1 MNHYFNFV
9 ALLFSSLLFSQ
20 SVITGTISDGEFN
33 DPLPFANV
41 VLKTADGE
49 TNLGGSTSD
58 FDGKYSFEVTQ
69 GNYILEFS
77 YVGYGTKKIT
87 DIAVNSDAEV
97 IVDVTLSPID
107 NALDEVV
114 VTTSARQNS
123 EQAVLALQKKSI
135 NLMDGLSAQ
144 SIKKSGDTNLASAIK
159 RVPGV
164 SIQDGKFVYVRGLGD
179 RYSKTLLG
187 GLEVPGLDPDKNT
200 LQLDIFPTNL
210 LDNIIVNKSSSAD
223 LNADFSGGVVNIILK
238 DFSALPEYTFSL
250 SGSYNPSMNLV
261 NNAIQNNP
269 SGMNIFGFNNGYFD
283 RRIGAQQDI
292 PLPEASQPGRLPF

>member
-1 MNHYFNFV
+1 MKYFFTFF
-9 ALLFSSLLFSQ
+9 ALLSTTFIFSQ
-20 SVITGTISDGEFN
+20 AVITGTIRDGEFN

-41 VLKTADGE
+41 ILKTADGE

-69 GNYILEFS
+69 GSYLLEFS

-87 DIAVNSDAEV
+87 DVVISSDAET

-144 SIKKSGDTNLASAIK
+144 SIKKSGDTNLASAIR

-250 SGSYNPSMNLV
+250 SGAYNPSMNLV
-261 NNAIQNNP
+261 SNAIQNNP
-269 SGMNIFGFNNGYFD
+269 SGVNFLGSIM
-283 RRIGAQQDI
+283 DI
-292 PLPEASQPGRLPF
+292 LTGELAHNKTFPYPRFLNLDVLLF

>member
-1 MNHYFNFV
+1 MKYFFTFF
-9 ALLFSSLLFSQ
+9 ALLSTTFIFSQ
-20 SVITGTISDGEFN
+20 AVITGTIRDGEFN

-41 VLKTADGE
+41 ILKTADGE

-69 GNYILEFS
+69 GSYLLEFS

-87 DIAVNSDAEV
+87 DVVISSDAEM

-144 SIKKSGDTNLASAIK
+144 SIRKSGI
-159 RVPGV
+159 P
-164 SIQDGKFVYVRGLGD
+164 
-179 RYSKTLLG
+179 
-187 GLEVPGLDPDKNT
+187 T
-200 LQLDIFPTNL
+200 LQVPLDAYQGYPFKMESL
-210 LDNIIVNKSSSAD
+210 
-223 LNADFSGGVVNIILK
+223 FMCVVWETATRK
-238 DFSALPEYTFSL
+238 
-250 SGSYNPSMNLV
+250 
-261 NNAIQNNP
+261 
-269 SGMNIFGFNNGYFD
+269 
-283 RRIGAQQDI
+283 
-292 PLPEASQPGRLPF
+292 PF

>member
-1 MNHYFNFV
+1 MKYFFTFF
-9 ALLFSSLLFSQ
+9 ALLSTTFIFSQ
-20 SVITGTISDGEFN
+20 AVITGTIQDGEFN

-41 VLKTADGE
+41 ILKTADGE

-69 GNYILEFS
+69 GSYLLEFS

-87 DIAVNSDAEV
+87 DVVISSDAEM

-144 SIKKSGDTNLASAIK
+144 SIRKSGDTNLASAIR

-187 GLEVPGLDPDKNT
+187 GLEVPGLDPDKTT

-250 SGSYNPSMNLV
+250 SGAYNPSMNLV
-261 NNAIQNNP
+261 SNAIQNNP
-269 SGMNIFGFNNGYFD
+269 RGVNFLGSIM
-283 RRIGAQQDI
+283 DI
-292 PLPEASQPGRLPF
+292 LTGELAHNKTFPYPRFLNLDVLLF

>member
-1 MNHYFNFV
+1 MKQFFTFF
-9 ALLFSSLLFSQ
+9 ALFSTTFIFSQ

-58 FDGKYSFEVTQ
+58 FDGKYSFDVTQ
-69 GNYILEFS
+69 GSYLLEFS

-87 DIAVNSDAEV
+87 DIVVNSDAEV
-97 IVDVTLSPID
+97 VVDVTLSPID

-123 EQAVLALQKKSI
+123 EQAVLALQKKSV

-144 SIKKSGDTNLASAIK
+144 SIRKSGDTNLASAIK

-187 GLEVPGLDPDKNT
+187 GLEVP
-200 LQLDIFPTNL
+200 
-210 LDNIIVNKSSSAD
+210 V
-223 LNADFSGGVVNIILK
+223 
-238 DFSALPEYTFSL
+238 
-250 SGSYNPSMNLV
+250 
-261 NNAIQNNP
+261 
-269 SGMNIFGFNNGYFD
+269 
-283 RRIGAQQDI
+283 
-292 PLPEASQPGRLPF
+292 